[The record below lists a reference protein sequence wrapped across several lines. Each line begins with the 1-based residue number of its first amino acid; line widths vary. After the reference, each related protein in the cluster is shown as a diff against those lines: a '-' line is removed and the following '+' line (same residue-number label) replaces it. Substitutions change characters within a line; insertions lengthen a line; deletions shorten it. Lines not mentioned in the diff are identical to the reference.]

1 MVQKNK
7 IIIIKNLIIIKLI
20 RLLLKIFKINI
31 DWASMK
37 LFKDNYNE
45 NYFKKSLYIKN
56 NELTYYS
63 SNVPDRYSENIH
75 IYNQQTNFLD
85 FSDLNKWLTGNHQSN
100 IGDLNRFF
108 FINLCIDSLIE
119 EKIIGNV
126 AEVGV
131 YKGNSAFLLSKYA
144 KLVNSKCYLFDTYNG
159 FDNKD
164 IVGFD
169 ANQTNLF
176 TDTSLEYVKNVIG
189 ENKNVVFIKGYFPES
204 LDEVGEID
212 SFSLVHIDCDLEKPI
227 TESLKYFYPRLKKG
241 GFLIMHDYSSLYWKG
256 SKIAIDTFFMDKK
269 EMIVPIADKSG
280 SCVIRK
286 I

>member
-1 MVQKNK
+1 MQKNK
-7 IIIIKNLIIIKLI
+7 IIVTKNLIIIKLI

-37 LFKDNYNE
+37 LFKDNYKE
-45 NYFKKSLYIKN
+45 NYFKKSSN
-56 NELTYYS
+56 NKITYYS

-85 FSDLNKWLTGNHQSN
+85 FSDLYKWLTGNHQSN

-119 EKIIGNV
+119 EKILGNV

-131 YKGNSAFLLSKYA
+131 YKGNSAYLLSKYA
-144 KLVNSKCYLFDTYNG
+144 KRVNSKCYLFDTYNG
-159 FDNKD
+159 FDKKD
-164 IVGFD
+164 TVGLD
-169 ANQTNLF
+169 AHQDNSLF
-176 TDTSLEYVKNVIG
+176 TDTSLEYVKDVIG
-189 ENKNVVFIKGYFPES
+189 ENNNVVYIKGYFPES
-204 LDEVGEID
+204 LDQVGEID

-227 TESLKYFYPRLKKG
+227 TESLKYFYPKLKKG

-256 SKIAIDTFFMDKK
+256 SKNAIDTFFMDKE